1 MLLRAFGK
9 RRTRRVPRVSVN
21 EQRLRKARWGAS
33 FFGGIFGASGK
44 GRIRRFPA
52 SHSLSSFLFTL
63 EELLVGRVT
72 H

>member
-44 GRIRRFPA
+44 GRTRRFPA
-52 SHSLSSFLFTL
+52 SHSLFFLFTP